1 MRFTTR
7 SPFLTTHKIDSDID
21 EAREYLMQDI
31 LASQALAAIAYVK
44 GVGVAAR
51 DAPRANLTGD
61 PYFTDGLRL
70 VLFISDKPMDVAE
83 VDYIEWEEPA
93 ER

>member
-1 MRFTTR
+1 
-7 SPFLTTHKIDSDID
+7 
-21 EAREYLMQDI
+21 MQDI
-31 LASQALAAIAYVK
+31 FASQALAAIAYVK
-44 GVGVAAR
+44 GVGVASR

-70 VLFISDKPMDVAE
+70 VLFISDKPTDAAE
-83 VDYIEWEEPA
+83 VDYIEWEEPV